1 MNTVSHRVNMD
12 EYGNPT
18 DGRGEWRQFLCR
30 ACGFIYDEKLG
41 DPDGGLPAGTRYEDI
56 ADDWVCPLC
65 GVTKKDFEPFVYQ
78 NNGSIQPIMHEVNT
92 GVVVIGGGTAGWTAI
107 EALRKLDKDLP
118 ITLISA
124 DSADRYMKPQ
134 LSVAIS
140 QNKKLCDLITKSA
153 KTLSQTLNINLVP
166 HTFVINIDSD
176 TKKIHTTRGDFD
188 YTALILAIGSVP
200 NLPSTLPPDNV
211 WRINHIDMFA
221 NLQQK
226 LDQKPSQHIAIIG
239 AGMIGVELAEDI
251 NKAGH
256 KVSLIGADE
265 LPLANIL
272 PKIAGER
279 LKNALIKQGID
290 YIGGTVVKGVQKL
303 TDNYKITSTN
313 QSITADH
320 VIACTGLK
328 LDDRLPKKA
337 GIDYTPQGIVVNNR
351 LQSSNPSIFA
361 IGDCVVI
368 DDKPCR
374 FVAPLRQQASVIAQQ
389 ILQLACQ
396 DYEHKPPVV
405 RLKTKSI
412 LVNLSAMPTP
422 HDDWQIELDDE
433 KKLVMT
439 QSLKDGLQ
447 VRLDMTYP

>member
-1 MNTVSHRVNMD
+1 M
-12 EYGNPT
+12 
-18 DGRGEWRQFLCR
+18 CR

-107 EALRKLDKDLP
+107 EALRKLDKELP

-226 LDQKPSQHIAIIG
+226 LDQNP
-239 AGMIGVELAEDI
+239 
-251 NKAGH
+251 
-256 KVSLIGADE
+256 VSISL
-265 LPLANIL
+265 LL
-272 PKIAGER
+272 
-279 LKNALIKQGID
+279 
-290 YIGGTVVKGVQKL
+290 VQ
-303 TDNYKITSTN
+303 
-313 QSITADH
+313 
-320 VIACTGLK
+320 V
-328 LDDRLPKKA
+328 
-337 GIDYTPQGIVVNNR
+337 
-351 LQSSNPSIFA
+351 
-361 IGDCVVI
+361 
-368 DDKPCR
+368 
-374 FVAPLRQQASVIAQQ
+374 
-389 ILQLACQ
+389 
-396 DYEHKPPVV
+396 
-405 RLKTKSI
+405 
-412 LVNLSAMPTP
+412 
-422 HDDWQIELDDE
+422 
-433 KKLVMT
+433 
-439 QSLKDGLQ
+439 
-447 VRLDMTYP
+447 